1 MSSSKKA
8 IHFIEHF
15 CSHAK
20 GKLAGEKFQLA
31 QWQKDLL
38 VKFYDTLTPDNQ
50 RQYQQVW
57 LELGRKNGKSTLV
70 AALGLFALL
79 GDGGQAEVISAAS
92 TRDQAKI
99 IFDSA
104 KTMVLSSE
112 ILSRRCK
119 VLRNE
124 IAVPSTNSI
133 YRVISADAKRQH
145 GLNPSFCILD
155 EVHCL
160 GNDELYTA
168 LRTAG
173 GSRENF
179 AFWQITTAG
188 TQASFGYSQHSY
200 ARKVADGSIKDPTFL
215 PVIYAADQ
223 NGDWK
228 DPKQWIKAN
237 PNIGISL
244 NQKFLE
250 DSCREA
256 QTSISKE
263 MDFKRYHL
271 NLWEG
276 SAEQNWIQIDKY
288 LKVEKIPKKEMI
300 EKYKNRVCHGGL
312 DLSSKRDLSAFS
324 LYFPPTYGEDVGAFL
339 VWHWCPKYATESR
352 RESIG
357 AQVLDDWIRDDFI
370 TEHKTEWINQELI
383 VRDIAALAE
392 EFQIQSIGVDEWNA
406 SETLRK
412 LKDDH
417 NVEVLTFRQTLKNLN
432 NPTKVLEEWIN
443 FQRVILPD
451 DPVLQWEFSNAV
463 CISDRN
469 GNIAISKSREKDKV
483 DGVMSMIMALGRWQ
497 ASTATETDF
506 SYLEN
511 GITIIGENYEFT

>member
-8 IHFIEHF
+8 IHFIETY

-20 GKLAGEKFQLA
+20 GKLAGEKFTLA

-38 VKFYDTLTPDNQ
+38 VKFYDTLTPEGQ

-70 AALGLFALL
+70 AALGLFALM

-92 TRDQAKI
+92 TRQQAKI
-99 IFDSA
+99 IFDTA
-104 KTMVLSSE
+104 KSMVLSNES
-112 ILSRRCK
+112 LAKRCK
-119 VLRNE
+119 VKQNE
-124 IAVPSTNSI
+124 IEVPSTNSV

-188 TQASFGYSQHSY
+188 TQASFGFSQHSY
-200 ARKVADGSIKDPTFL
+200 ARKVADGSIIDPTFL
-215 PVIYAADQ
+215 PVIYASDPG
-223 NGDWK
+223 GDWK
-228 DPKQWIKAN
+228 NPEQWRKAN
-237 PNIGISL
+237 PNLGISL
-244 NQKFLE
+244 NMKFLE

-288 LKVEKIPKKEMI
+288 LKVEKVPKAELI
-300 EKYKNRVCHGGL
+300 ERYRGRVCHGGL
-312 DLSSKRDLSAFS
+312 DLSSKRDLSAFA
-324 LYFPPTYGEDVGAFL
+324 LYFPPVFGEDVGAFL
-339 VWHWCPKYATESR
+339 VWHWCPKYATDTR
-352 RESIG
+352 RDAIG
-357 AQVLDDWIRDDFI
+357 AQVLDDWIRDGFI
-370 TEHKTEWINQELI
+370 NEHKTEWINQELI
-383 VRDIAALAE
+383 VQDIAAIAE
-392 EFQIQSIGVDEWNA
+392 DFQIQSIGVDEWNA
-406 SETLRK
+406 TEALRK

-417 NVEVLTFRQTLKNLN
+417 NLEVLTFRQTLKNLN

-497 ASTATETDF
+497 ASAATETDY

-511 GITIIGENYEFT
+511 GITILGENYEFS